1 MCFGLQDASEHVF
14 WEPPWLRV
22 YNPRPHFWS
31 PSRPAENAMQ
41 ISGSHGLTGP
51 VRPRQCHGAGWGT
64 QERLPCPQ
72 AGEAPTRVV
81 AFLGR
86 ERKRNGGRVRGR
98 LLATAVFQT
107 GSMLLGGI
115 RVRKIRPQTKR
126 NEKTQPPENRSPG
139 SLWHCLNHASQ
150 QRGLAP
156 GKRGKKQT
164 EPTTFTGL
172 SPPAGSRL
180 LFWAHPPLHPCS
192 SPAQER

>member
-1 MCFGLQDASEHVF
+1 M
-14 WEPPWLRV
+14 
-22 YNPRPHFWS
+22 
-31 PSRPAENAMQ
+31 
-41 ISGSHGLTGP
+41 
-51 VRPRQCHGAGWGT
+51 RPRQCHGAGCGT
-64 QERLPCPQ
+64 QERLPWPQ
-72 AGEAPTRVV
+72 AGEALGMG

-86 ERKRNGGRVRGR
+86 ERKRNGGRTRGR
-98 LLATAVFQT
+98 LLTTPVFQT

-180 LFWAHPPLHPCS
+180 LFRACPPLYPCS
-192 SPAQER
+192 SPAQERQCHYSHSAEGEAEASGSPGCTAARAEMSTYICMT